1 MEGQKYCSNCG
12 EELKEG
18 AKFCQKC
25 GVDVVKPTENAEQK
39 TEQKTESFTDSIA
52 KNNPFP
58 SIFKKLKAFLV
69 KNKKPVIISAS
80 AIAVI
85 VAGIVAFNAF
95 WDFTKLE
102 WNVSYDAAKLDVIS
116 GRKIELG
123 IVAEDKEKNDITDKI
138 TYNVSGGNIKVS
150 GKEIT
155 WTIPNKPGKYEISAK
170 APSGKTITKEYSYV
184 AVDRT
189 ALNGVSYEETEEEK
203 AAAKKLADAD
213 RDGLTDEYETTIS
226 KTDPKKPDT
235 DGDGLLD
242 GDEISLGLDPNKADS
257 KGDGK
262 KDGERDLTYTFEENG
277 VKVEISGQGNIASS
291 SADII
296 ANSSFKNIKG
306 LSDTV
311 YSFSTSG
318 KLKNAKV
325 TIKYDEHNLIANS
338 ITENQLTVYYL
349 NDETKKLEKVDGSV
363 VDPAA
368 NTVTVELKHFSRY
381 VLGNNDVEA
390 DALAT
395 NILFV
400 IDNSISMYTE
410 KQVNDAGYSRVT
422 GADGNDAE
430 YKRLSLTKDLI
441 DRLSGSFKFGVSE
454 FSGSYKNLQKFTDN
468 KNSAKDAVEKM
479 RAKWS
484 TNTNGTYIAT
494 SMNGGIDEFRKDDG
508 TSHYIILLTDGK
520 DTSSTFKSKKSSII
534 SNAKAKDVK
543 ICTIGLGN
551 DIDTAILREISTATG
566 CDYYNAN
573 ETGSLDEIFSVIG
586 SNVGFNYSDTDEDNS
601 VDGMIVSD
609 SGFIVARDGFS
620 FSNFSSNKSEGGHCY
635 GMAMFA
641 MLRYTNSLPDSLPA
655 RENKRITDK
664 SGENHALGYNIRNT
678 YFTNQNNNLYGFK
691 FETEG
696 LKVLLQDEIP
706 ANYRDRVEDNTWKIN
721 NTYKIPMEK
730 AGVKIIVKDGND
742 ETRALGANK
751 YESAQLQINDDS
763 IESNATRDERSL
775 LDTIWRLFIIQY
787 KDDKRISFAVDP
799 DKAFEELKS
808 RLSKGT
814 PTILVINGNHA
825 VNATKLVQNNN
836 DPNKYSIAVYDN
848 NYPGKTRYIEV
859 TRKKMSFGI
868 GIEHWTNNYEYS
880 FLYDAGNDGE
890 TEKTTVSLATPV
902 VQ

>member
-25 GVDVVKPTENAEQK
+25 GVDVKPTETAAQNAEPK
-39 TEQKTESFTDSIA
+39 SEQKTESFTDSIA

-58 SIFKKLKAFLV
+58 SIFKKTKAFLV
-69 KNKKPVIISAS
+69 KNKKPVIISAG

-85 VAGIVAFNAF
+85 VAGIVAFNTF

-102 WNVSYDAAKLDVIS
+102 WNVSYSAANLEHIS

-123 IVAEDKEKNDITDKI
+123 IVAEDREKNDITDKI
-138 TYNVSGGNIKVS
+138 SYDISAGDIKVE

-155 WTIPNKPGKYEISAK
+155 WTIPDESGKYTISAI
-170 APSGKTITKEYSYV
+170 APSGKTITKEFNYI
-184 AVDRT
+184 AVDHNI
-189 ALNGVSYEETEEEK
+189 LNGIVYEETEEEK
-203 AAAKKLADAD
+203 AAVKKLADAD
-213 RDGLTDEYETTIS
+213 RDGLTDEYEDSVS
-226 KTDPKKPDT
+226 KTDPKKADT
-235 DGDGLLD
+235 DEDGLLD
-242 GDEISLGLDPNKADS
+242 GDEISLGLDPKKADS

-277 VKVEISGQGNIASS
+277 IKVEINGQGNIASS

-306 LSDTV
+306 LSDTI
-311 YSFSTSG
+311 YNFSTSG

-338 ITENQLTVYYL
+338 INEKELTVYYL
-349 NDETKKLEKVDGSV
+349 NDETKKLEKVEGSV

-368 NTVTVELKHFSRY
+368 NTVTVELKHFSKY
-381 VLGNNDVEA
+381 VLGNSNVEA

-395 NILFV
+395 DILFV

-410 KQVNDAGYSRVT
+410 KQVNDAGYNRVT
-422 GADGNDAE
+422 GADGNDAD

-468 KNSAKDAVEKM
+468 KDSAKEAVEKM

-494 SMNGGIDEFRKDDG
+494 SMNGGIDEFKKDDN
-508 TSHYIILLTDGK
+508 TSHYIVLLTDGK
-520 DTSSTFKSKKSSII
+520 DTSSTFKSKKASII

-551 DIDTAILREISTATG
+551 DIDTAILKEISTATG

-573 ETGSLDEIFSVIG
+573 ETESLDEIFSVIG

-620 FSNFSSNKSEGGHCY
+620 FPNFRSNKSDGGHCY
-635 GMAMFA
+635 GMATFA
-641 MLRYTNSLPDSLPA
+641 MLRYTNTLPESLSYRTINDHQA
-655 RENKRITDK
+655 R
-664 SGENHALGYNIRNT
+664 GYNIRNT
-678 YFTNQNNNLYGFK
+678 YFTSSESLYNFTFK
-691 FETEG
+691 TEG
-696 LKVLLQDEIP
+696 LNIFFQNEPP
-706 ANYRDRVEDNTWKIN
+706 ADYRDRVENNTWKV
-721 NTYKIPMEK
+721 NTKYRTPMENAGIKFIEVNGDDDAK
-730 AGVKIIVKDGND
+730 AVGAEKI
-742 ETRALGANK
+742 ETGRVQIG
-751 YESAQLQINDDS
+751 ESALDDYS
-763 IESNATRDERSL
+763 EKDEHYL
-775 LDTIWRLFIIQY
+775 LDTIWRLYILQF
-787 KDDKRISFAVDP
+787 KDDKRVRFDKDP
-799 DKAFEELKS
+799 DEAFNLLKT
-808 RLSKGT
+808 RLANGQ
-814 PTILVINGNHA
+814 PTVLAINNNHA
-825 VNATKLVQNNN
+825 INATKLVQDNN
-836 DPNKYSIAVYDN
+836 DPNKFKIAVYDN
-848 NYPGKTRYIEV
+848 NFPGKTRYIEV
-859 TRKKMSFGI
+859 TRKKMSRGI
-868 GIEHWTNNYEYS
+868 SFNSWVNEYEYS
-880 FLYDAGNDGE
+880 FRYDAHNDGE
-890 TEKTTVSLATPV
+890 TEDTIVSIASPV